1 MGGSGSGGHWANLV
15 RSESGGGSGGSEKLG
30 FEETMGLGRVGGT
43 IERICLD
50 GSAGSCP
57 SGELGM
63 VGEWGAAG
71 WRGGV
76 SGASKG
82 GAIAK
87 RGAATGQDSEYSL
100 RHSISS

>member
-1 MGGSGSGGHWANLV
+1 MANLAW
-15 RSESGGGSGGSEKLG
+15 SESGGESGGSGQLG
-30 FEETMGLGRVGGT
+30 FGEMIGLGRVGSM
-43 IERICLD
+43 IERSCLD
-50 GSAGSCP
+50 GSAVSCP
-57 SGELGM
+57 SGEPGM
-63 VGEWGAAG
+63 VGEWGTAG